1 MIKKLFF
8 KFPNKEFHVRS
19 VAKLLDISPT
29 SSSKYLK
36 QLENEKIIF
45 SEKKY
50 GHLIFKANTESKKYR
65 VEKRNYNLKSLYDT
79 KLISSLVKEYN
90 HPEAIVLFGS
100 YFKAEDNEESDIDI
114 LIISPLK
121 KELNLEKYEK
131 KLQRKIQLFNFSKEE
146 FKKTNKNLKNSWL
159 NGIVLE
165 GYIEI

>member
-1 MIKKLFF
+1 MIKELFF
-8 KFPNKEFHVRS
+8 KSPNKEFHVRS

-36 QLENEKIIF
+36 ELENEKIIF

-50 GHLIFKANTESKKYR
+50 NHLIFKANTESKEYR

-121 KELNLEKYEK
+121 KELDLQKYEK
-131 KLQRKIQLFNFSKEE
+131 KLQRRIQLFTVSKEE
-146 FKKTNKNLKNSWL
+146 FKKTNKNLKNNWI